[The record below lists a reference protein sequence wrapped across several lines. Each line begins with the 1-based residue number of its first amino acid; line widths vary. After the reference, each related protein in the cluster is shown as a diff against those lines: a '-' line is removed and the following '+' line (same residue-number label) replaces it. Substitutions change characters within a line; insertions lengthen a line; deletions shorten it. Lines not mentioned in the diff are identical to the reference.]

1 MPEMTLTEAA
11 TWAGKTRS
19 TVFKAI
25 KGGRLSARRTD
36 DGQWMI
42 DPAELARVYP
52 PAGAGNTPRNGAGEQ
67 ADTARDTAEIEG
79 LRTLNAVLQETV
91 RDLRTERDRLLGV
104 VEAQQRLLADQSKR
118 ETAPET
124 EAKQSW
130 WPWRRKRRGP

>member
-52 PAGAGNTPRNGAGEQ
+52 PAGTGNTPRNGAGEQ

-91 RDLRTERDRLLGV
+91 RDLRTERDRLLGMI
-104 VEAQQRLLADQSKR
+104 EAQQRLLADQSKR
-118 ETAPET
+118 ETAP
-124 EAKQSW
+124 
-130 WPWRRKRRGP
+130 